1 MAAGEER
8 VSPVRAAVL
17 GRPIAHSLS
26 PALHRAAF
34 SALGLGDGEYTR
46 AELGSEDLADFLDA
60 HPGHTGFSL
69 TMPLKER
76 LVDLARERGWRIE
89 ETAEA
94 TGVANTYVATTPPTV
109 ANTDVDGIVRA
120 LTPALAESGSAPCS
134 PSDSAWRASSR
145 ATILGAG
152 ATARSALLACRR
164 LGITEVD
171 LLVRNPSR
179 AQSAAELAY
188 RLGLALT
195 IGQLSTIRPS
205 AIVVSTLP
213 AEAAPALSWDAG
225 SGAAL
230 DVAYAADSAFLASA
244 AAHGYVPV
252 PGTAMLVEQAVVQF
266 ALFLTAATGTEPT
279 DAQLETVAAAMHSAV
294 LDRAS

>member
-34 SALGLGDGEYTR
+34 AALGLADGEYTR
-46 AELGSEDLADFLDA
+46 AELGSEDLADFLDT
-60 HPGHTGFSL
+60 HPEHTGFSL

-76 LVDLARERGWRIE
+76 LVDLAYERGWRIE

-120 LTPALAESGSAPCS
+120 LTPVLAD
-134 PSDSAWRASSR
+134 SDSASR

-152 ATARSALLACRR
+152 ATARSALLACHR
-164 LGITEVD
+164 LGITEVE

-179 AQSAAELAY
+179 AQAAAELAD
-188 RLGLALT
+188 RLGLALS
-195 IGQLSTIRPS
+195 IGQLSAVRPS
-205 AIVVSTLP
+205 SVVISTLP

-230 DVAYAADSAFLASA
+230 DVAYAADSAFLAAA

-252 PGTAMLVEQAVVQF
+252 PGTAMLVEQAVAQF
-266 ALFLTAATGTEPT
+266 ALFLIAATDTAPT

>member
-34 SALGLGDGEYTR
+34 AALGLGDGEYTR

-60 HPGHTGFSL
+60 HPEHTGFSL

-76 LVDLARERGWRIE
+76 LVDLAYERGWRIE

-120 LTPALAESGSAPCS
+120 LTPVLAD
-134 PSDSAWRASSR
+134 SDSASR

-171 LLVRNPSR
+171 LLVRNASR
-179 AQSAAELAY
+179 AQSAAELAD
-188 RLGLALT
+188 RLGLTLT

-205 AIVVSTLP
+205 TVVISTLP

-252 PGTAMLVEQAVVQF
+252 PGTAMLVEQAVAQF
-266 ALFLTAATGTEPT
+266 ALFLTAATDTEPT

>member
-1 MAAGEER
+1 M
-8 VSPVRAAVL
+8 SPVRAAVL

-60 HPGHTGFSL
+60 HPEHTGFSL

-120 LTPALAESGSAPCS
+120 LTPALAESDSAPWLT
-134 PSDSAWRASSR
+134 SDSASR

-152 ATARSALLACRR
+152 ATARSALLACHR

-179 AQSAAELAY
+179 AQSAAELAD
-188 RLGLALT
+188 RLGFALS

-252 PGTAMLVEQAVVQF
+252 PGTAMLVEQAVAQF

>member
-34 SALGLGDGEYTR
+34 AALGLADGEYTR
-46 AELGSEDLADFLDA
+46 AELGSEDLADFLDT
-60 HPGHTGFSL
+60 HPEHTGFSL
-69 TMPLKER
+69 TMPLKEC

-120 LTPALAESGSAPCS
+120 LTPVLAD
-134 PSDSAWRASSR
+134 SDSAPRTTSR

-179 AQSAAELAY
+179 AQFTAELAD
-188 RLGLALT
+188 RLGLDLT

-205 AIVVSTLP
+205 TVVISTLP

-252 PGTAMLVEQAVVQF
+252 PGTAMLVEQAVAQF
-266 ALFLTAATGTEPT
+266 ALFLTAASGTAPT

-294 LDRAS
+294 LERAS